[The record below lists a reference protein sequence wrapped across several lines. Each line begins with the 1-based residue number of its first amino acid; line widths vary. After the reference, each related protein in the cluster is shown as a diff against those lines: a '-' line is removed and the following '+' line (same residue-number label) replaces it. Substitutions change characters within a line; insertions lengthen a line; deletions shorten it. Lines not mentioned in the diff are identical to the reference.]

1 MMIINFLKDLVKTT
15 MRKVLITATLMIIDF
30 MLFLLTSTAKIT
42 MKTYTLQSH
51 QVKHYILKT
60 PSNRNFREL
69 NSERGKRVVVI
80 RREQYSCYKTLQWR
94 WDEVIHR
101 ARNIK
106 SSRAY
111 CPALWCQHLVAKHQ
125 WSWHCAEKL

>member
-15 MRKVLITATLMIIDF
+15 MRKVLITATLMIIDV

-69 NSERGKRVVVI
+69 NSEKGKRVLVI
-80 RREQYSCYKTLQWR
+80 RREQYSCYKTLQR
-94 WDEVIHR
+94 R
-101 ARNIK
+101 
-106 SSRAY
+106 
-111 CPALWCQHLVAKHQ
+111 
-125 WSWHCAEKL
+125 

>member
-1 MMIINFLKDLVKTT
+1 MLENVYKSNIHKVASCPNSKTLLTQMMIINFLKDLVKTT
-15 MRKVLITATLMIIDF
+15 MRKVLITATLMIIDV

-80 RREQYSCYKTLQWR
+80 RREQYSCYKTLQR
-94 WDEVIHR
+94 R
-101 ARNIK
+101 
-106 SSRAY
+106 
-111 CPALWCQHLVAKHQ
+111 
-125 WSWHCAEKL
+125 